1 LSRASRVGWP
11 KFGESASLI
20 SIGKTTASV
29 KVFRSR
35 VFVPEHFSLGIQES
49 IDERQVSNGY
59 LGELC
64 PARAYKNNP
73 NKRW

>member
-1 LSRASRVGWP
+1 LSRASSVGWP
-11 KFGESASLI
+11 GFGESTSLL
-20 SIGKTTASV
+20 SIGQTTASV
-29 KVFRSR
+29 KVSRSR
-35 VFVPEHFSLGIQES
+35 VFVREHFSLGIQES

-59 LGELC
+59 LGELF

>member
-11 KFGESASLI
+11 KFVEPASSI

-29 KVFRSR
+29 KVSRSR

-49 IDERQVSNGY
+49 IDERQVGNGY
-59 LGELC
+59 LGELFL
-64 PARAYKNNP
+64 ARAYKNNP